1 LGTLGGSNRL
11 MTLREVAD
19 VLGFAEQT
27 VYNQW
32 RSWGLPFYRPGGSGK
47 ASLRIRERDLWAWLE
62 TKEAA

>member
-1 LGTLGGSNRL
+1 

-19 VLGFAEQT
+19 VLGYSEQT
-27 VYNQW
+27 VYNCW
-32 RSWGLPFYRPGGSGK
+32 RNWGLPFYRPGGSGK